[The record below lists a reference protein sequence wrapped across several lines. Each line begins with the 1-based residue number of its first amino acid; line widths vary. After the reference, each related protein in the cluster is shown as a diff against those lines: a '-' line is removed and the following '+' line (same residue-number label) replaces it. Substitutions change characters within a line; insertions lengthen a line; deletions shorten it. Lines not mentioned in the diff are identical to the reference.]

1 MWIFWAILCALL
13 VGCMDLL
20 SKLALRSQ
28 HEKIVGWARLIFSLP
43 LLGVVLLTSGLPP
56 LSPQFWFIS
65 IGMIP
70 LELTAFLL
78 YLRAI
83 RLSPLSLT
91 VPFLAL
97 TPVFTIVTSRII
109 LREKVS
115 SMGTLGIFSIVLG
128 IYLLHATDPKEGV
141 LAPLRAVF
149 KERGSRLMI
158 GSAFLY
164 SITSNFGKWAIQLSS
179 PIAFAFFYQMI
190 DTIALFG
197 LAQAKAGGIQPLT
210 KALTRQLPLYMALGT
225 VAALSSFVHCIG
237 IAQAPVPYFIAIK
250 RTSLL
255 VAVLFGGFVLKEEQ
269 LTQRL
274 FGTALMVA
282 GVTLIA
288 FKG

>member
-1 MWIFWAILCALL
+1 
-13 VGCMDLL
+13 MDLL
-20 SKLALRSQ
+20 SKLALRRE

-43 LLGVVLLTSGLPP
+43 LLGMILLASPHP
-56 LSPQFWFIS
+56 SLSPQFWLIS

-83 RLSPLSLT
+83 RISPLSLT

-97 TPVFTIVTSRII
+97 TPVFTIVTSWII
-109 LREKVS
+109 LRERVS
-115 SMGTLGIFSIVLG
+115 GGGVLGILSIVLG
-128 IYLLHATDPKEGV
+128 IYLLNAADVKEGA

-149 KERGSRLMI
+149 KERGSRMMI

-164 SITSNFGKWAIQLSS
+164 SITSNVGKRAIQLSN
-179 PIAFAFFYQMI
+179 PITFAFFYQLI
-190 DTIALFG
+190 DMIALFG
-197 LAQAKAGGIQPLT
+197 LAQAKAGGVRPLVR
-210 KALTRQLPLYMALGT
+210 ALSHRLILYGVLGAI
-225 VAALSSFVHCIG
+225 AALSSWVHCIG

-255 VAVLFGGFVLKEEQ
+255 MAVLFGGFVLKEEQ
-269 LTQRL
+269 VIQRL
-274 FGTALMVA
+274 LGTTLMVA

-288 FKG
+288 FRG